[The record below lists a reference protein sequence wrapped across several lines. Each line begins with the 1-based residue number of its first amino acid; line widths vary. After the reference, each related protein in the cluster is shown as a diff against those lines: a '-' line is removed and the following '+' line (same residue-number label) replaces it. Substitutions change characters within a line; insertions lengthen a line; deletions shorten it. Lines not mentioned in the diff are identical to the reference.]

1 MVRSRVLVVSVISAV
16 TLWATSA
23 GAEVLIGSAA
33 PLTGQMSWHG
43 EQHQRGVEL
52 AVAELNEAGGVLGQT
67 VEVVT
72 VDDYCD
78 GEQALAAAKKL
89 VADGVVAVVGH
100 SCSGAAIPASAIYEE
115 AGIVMLSNTATNPK
129 LTDQG
134 FGHVFRMVARDTL
147 QGEMAAAYLAER
159 WADGRIAILHDG
171 QAYGQGLAEET
182 RRQLEAR
189 GVAVVIF
196 DQITPGQ
203 ADYTEHLAKLQA
215 ADIDVLFYGGYQPEA
230 ALLIRQARDRGYD
243 LQMVGSDAL
252 VTEYFWHVA
261 GPAAVGVRFVSMAD
275 ARTNEAAAPVV
286 EKFRA
291 DGYEPEGITLYSYA
305 TVQAWAQAVE
315 KAGTFEPKAVAEALH
330 GHQFDTV
337 LGRIG
342 FDDKG
347 DVYGYEPFTWYVWT
361 NGDYEPIADL
371 SD

>member
-1 MVRSRVLVVSVISAV
+1 MGIFHACSAAA
-16 TLWATSA
+16 LACGLGACSA
-23 GAEVLIGSAA
+23 HAEILIGSAA

-52 AVAELNEAGGVLGQT
+52 VVSELNESGGVLGEM

-78 GEQALAAAKKL
+78 GEQALATAKKL

-100 SCSGAAIPASAIYEE
+100 SCSGAAIPASAVYEK
-115 AGIVMLSNTATNPK
+115 AGIVMISNTATNPK

-134 FGHVFRMVARDTL
+134 FRHIFRMVARDTL

-171 QAYGQGLAEET
+171 HAYGRGLAEET

-189 GVAVVIF
+189 GVELTIF
-196 DQITPGQ
+196 EQITPGQ
-203 ADYTEHLAKLQA
+203 SDYAEVLTSLKA
-215 ADIDVLFYGGYQPEA
+215 AGIDVLFYGGYQPEA

-243 LQMVGSDAL
+243 LQLVGSDAL
-252 VTEYFWHVA
+252 FTEYFWLAA

-275 ARTNEAAAPVV
+275 PRRNEAAAHVV

-291 DGYEPEGITLYSYA
+291 QGYEPEGLTLYSYA
-305 TVQAWAQAVE
+305 TVQTWAQAVE
-315 KAGTFEPKAVAEALH
+315 KAGTFESDAVAEVLH
-330 GHQFDTV
+330 SHEFDTV
-337 LGRIG
+337 LGRVG

-347 DVYGYEPFTWYVWT
+347 DVYGYEPFTWYVWQE
-361 NGDYEPIADL
+361 GDYAPLE
-371 SD
+371 